1 MTVEPRK
8 AIFAAVK
15 DVAPGVWNDAGRIRA
30 MDDLLDS
37 FGVPRTS
44 ERREINK
51 AGLELIKSFEG
62 MVLKAYPDP
71 GSGGDPWTI
80 GYGHTG
86 PDVYKGLV
94 ITEAQA
100 DELLR
105 ADLRKFEDAVFR
117 LVGWHATDNQF
128 SALVSFAF
136 NVGAGEG
143 GLKTS
148 TLLRKHNAGDYAG
161 ARAEFARW
169 NRAANKVMA
178 GLTRRR
184 AAEANLYGAA

>member
-1 MTVEPRK
+1 MTAEPRK
-8 AIFAAVK
+8 AIFDAVK
-15 DVAPGVWNDAGRIRA
+15 ALVPDVWNDAGRIHA
-30 MDDLLDS
+30 MDNMLDS

-44 ERREINK
+44 ERREINR

-62 MVLKAYPDP
+62 LKLKGYLCPAGIP
-71 GSGGDPWTI
+71 TI

-86 PDVYKGLV
+86 AGVRVGQV

-100 DELLR
+100 EELLR
-105 ADLRKFEDAVFR
+105 ADLRRFEDAVFK
-117 LVGWHATDNQF
+117 LVGYHATDNQF
-128 SALVSFAF
+128 AALVSFAF

-161 ARAEFARW
+161 AKAEFARW
-169 NRAANKVMA
+169 NRAGGRVLP

-184 AAEANLYGAA
+184 AAEASLYGQG